1 MRKTL
6 LAAATAAG
14 LLLLAACG
22 AADNNQDSG
31 KEPDVS
37 AETAAASVQT
47 SQSLDVNENGT
58 IEFQDAAGETVSF
71 EEAPASA
78 AALSGGDLDMLLA
91 LGANVV
97 GRPSS
102 QGPAADELKEIQEI
116 GNPHQPNF
124 EKIAEVHP
132 DVLVASASFKQ
143 HAANLEA
150 QGTKVV
156 YTAANS
162 VDDILQTIGNF
173 GQMLG
178 KQDEAEELT
187 MQIEDKMDQAAG
199 QAEKRGVKTLLVYG
213 APGSYLAALP
223 NSLSGDLLERAGGEN
238 IASDLP
244 KEDNYPQYA
253 SLSTE
258 KIIERNPEAVMLIT
272 HGDPEAV
279 KSAFEGEMA
288 KNPAWKNLDA
298 VKNGKVTVLP
308 SHLFGTNPGT
318 KVADAFDVM
327 IESLKEAEAK

>member
-1 MRKTL
+1 MKKYIL
-6 LAAATAAG
+6 TAVLSVCMTA
-14 LLLLAACG
+14 LAACG
-22 AADNNQDSG
+22 GTNNSEDKAVEKAPST
-31 KEPDVS
+31 
-37 AETAAASVQT
+37 ETAGAKT
-47 SQSLDVNENGT
+47 SQSDKANENKK
-58 IEFQDAAGETVSF
+58 IEITDATGQKITF
-71 EEAPASA
+71 EEAPTSIAT
-78 AALSGGDLDMLLA
+78 LSSGDLDMLLS
-91 LGANVV
+91 LDANVV

-102 QGPAADELKEIQEI
+102 QGETAAELNDIQEI

-132 DVLVASASFKQ
+132 EVLIASPSFKQ

-156 YTAANS
+156 YTQANS
-162 VDDILQTIGNF
+162 VEDILQTIDMF
-173 GQMLG
+173 GTMLG
-178 KQDEAEELT
+178 KSEETQKVIVGLNE
-187 MQIEDKMDQAAG
+187 QMDALAG
-199 QAEKRGVKTLLVYG
+199 AKGESGVKTLLVYG
-213 APGSYLAALP
+213 APGSYLVALP

-238 IASDLP
+238 IASDFP
-244 KEDNYPQYA
+244 QEEKYPQYA

-279 KSAFEGEMA
+279 KTAFEGEME

-318 KVADAFDVM
+318 KVADALQVM
-327 IESLKEAEAK
+327 NDSLKEAKSK